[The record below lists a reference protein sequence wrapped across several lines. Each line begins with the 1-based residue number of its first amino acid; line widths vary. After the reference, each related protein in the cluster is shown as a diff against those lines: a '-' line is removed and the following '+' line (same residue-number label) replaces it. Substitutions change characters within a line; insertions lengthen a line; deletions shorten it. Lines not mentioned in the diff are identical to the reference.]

1 MLRQFLPIIVY
12 GLFVYNG
19 NVLNLSAMAMA
30 NMMMGRIQGNIH
42 QVKRLY
48 HEFFRIEESMHR
60 LNSFYFAPEVQ
71 RGLINKKE
79 ASEKD
84 EYALTVKGSFS
95 WGITLMDKEQKDK
108 LQEKAKKKEEK
119 ELEKT

>member
-1 MLRQFLPIIVY
+1 
-12 GLFVYNG
+12 
-19 NVLNLSAMAMA
+19 MAMA

-42 QVKRLY
+42 QIKRLY
-48 HEFFRIEESMHR
+48 SEFFRIEESMHR

-71 RGLINKKE
+71 RGLIKKNKE
-79 ASEKD
+79 IADE